1 MCVATKILGNLL
13 FGGGGGGGGRRGELN
28 FDKEKWYYMPY

>member
-13 FGGGGGGGGRRGELN
+13 FWGGGGGRRGELN